1 MSATTATAAIP
12 IGAPVD
18 LQHGGYTGEEWLIVC
33 TIPAST
39 PANTQIAATASR
51 GAGAAQLSTLQGPGD
66 EYWSVETIY
75 TFGSVPSPDVQLIIN
90 VNGSNQPF
98 TVLFSSVL
106 QTNFARPGLQ
116 YAWTLNPSSTLSFAM
131 NPIGTV
137 SGSMTVYFRLKIGRF
152 KM

>member
-1 MSATTATAAIP
+1 MSTMP

-18 LQHGGYTGEEWLIVC
+18 LQHGGYTGEEWLITA
-33 TIPAST
+33 TIPATT
-39 PANTQIAATASR
+39 PANTQTSATASR
-51 GAGAAQLSTLQGPGD
+51 GAGAASLATLQGPGD

-75 TFGSVPSPDVQLIIN
+75 SYGSVPSPDVQLVIN

-116 YAWTLNPSSTLSFAM
+116 YAWTLNPSSTLSFALS
-131 NPIGTV
+131 NIATVGGSPIAVT
-137 SGSMTVYFRLKIGRF
+137 FRMKIGRF

>member
-1 MSATTATAAIP
+1 MSQP
-12 IGAPVD
+12 GMPLGAPVD
-18 LQHGGYTGEEWLIVC
+18 LQHGGYTGEEWLVTA
-33 TIPAST
+33 TIPGLT
-39 PANTQIAATASR
+39 PAQTQVAANASR
-51 GAGAAQLSTLQGPGD
+51 GAGAALLPTLQGPGD

-75 TFGSVPSPDVQLIIN
+75 TFGTVPTPDIQLIIN

-131 NPIGTV
+131 NPIAAVGAVALSVT
-137 SGSMTVYFRLKIGRF
+137 FRLKIGRF